1 MSEKHAGG
9 RPPKFE
15 SVEELEKAIDV
26 YFSENVNYSISELAY
41 ELGFCSR
48 QSLHDYEKRNSEFS
62 YIIKRARLKVEIGYE
77 KDLRDPDIKPTGAIF
92 ALKNMGWSD
101 KVEQEITE
109 HKITIVDPFDNK

>member
-1 MSEKHAGG
+1 MSEKHAGQ
-9 RPPKFE
+9 PPIIKNAKELQEKIDTYFE
-15 SVEELEKAIDV
+15 DNI
-26 YFSENVNYSISELAY
+26 NYSISELAY

-48 QSLHDYEKRNSEFS
+48 QSLHDYEKRNEEYS

-109 HKITIVDPFDNK
+109 HKITIVEPEFN